1 MGISVRA
8 NTQAAAATNGHEA
21 PEGVDLARVPV
32 WDDPAHGHVVGV
44 KRALDIVLSLLLL
57 VFLAPLLLIIAAMI
71 KADSPGPVLFR
82 QTRVGRWGKP
92 FSMLKFRT
100 MFQGADEKK
109 PELLHL
115 NESEGLFKI
124 TGDPRIT
131 RFGRFLRGT
140 SLDELPQLLHVVTG
154 EMSLVGPRPLVPDE
168 DERIPAPSQV
178 RLTMRPG
185 MTGRWQVA
193 GATRIPLLEM
203 VEMDAA
209 YVREW
214 SNFEDLKLLV
224 RTVPHVLRRRGT

>member
-131 RFGRFLRGT
+131 RFGRLLRGT
-140 SLDELPQLLHVVTG
+140 SLDELPQFFNVLQG
-154 EMSLVGPRPLVPDE
+154 RMSVVGPRPHSHQNSPVDANTGSTSGTSAY
-168 DERIPAPSQV
+168 RMAVKRPAPEVRTASKGA
-178 RLTMRPG
+178 RLTF
-185 MTGRWQVA
+185 
-193 GATRIPLLEM
+193 
-203 VEMDAA
+203 
-209 YVREW
+209 
-214 SNFEDLKLLV
+214 SK
-224 RTVPHVLRRRGT
+224 